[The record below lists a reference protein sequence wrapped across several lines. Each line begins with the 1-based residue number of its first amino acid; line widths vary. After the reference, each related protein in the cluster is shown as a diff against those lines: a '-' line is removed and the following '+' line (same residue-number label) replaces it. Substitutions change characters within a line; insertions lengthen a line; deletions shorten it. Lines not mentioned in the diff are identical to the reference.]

1 MRRLHRIERRR
12 AIYIGVEG
20 DSDRALAGFLQ
31 WCCDEAGLHLHLN
44 IRPATGG
51 DSYAIVEHARRRLKR
66 HAGRKEF
73 QHTLV
78 LLDRD
83 RVNQD
88 RGAGRDAPALAAKA
102 HLQIIYQ
109 EPNLEGLLLRLH
121 GNQEQRRVAAISAEA
136 ELRRLWPEY
145 RKPPSVEQLK
155 QRFKLEDVRRA
166 AQYDQE
172 LRRLLNILG
181 L

>member
-12 AIYIGVEG
+12 AIYVGVEG

-31 WCCDEAGLHLHLN
+31 WCCDEAGLRVHLD
-44 IRPATGG
+44 IRPGTGG
-51 DSYAIVEHARRRLKR
+51 DSYAVVEHARRRLER

-83 RVNQD
+83 RVEQD
-88 RGAGRDAPALAAKA
+88 RVAGRDAPALAARA
-102 HLQIIYQ
+102 RFEIVYQ
-109 EPNLEGLLLRLH
+109 EPNLEGLLVRLH
-121 GNQEQRRVAAISAEA
+121 GNQEQRRVAATSAEG
-136 ELRRLWPEY
+136 ELRRLWPQY
-145 RKPPSVEQLK
+145 RKPPTVEQLK

-172 LRRLLNILG
+172 LRKLLDILG